1 MALNKEQLDSLKQA
15 GRANLAGGN
24 VVIKREY
31 APTKKIEE
39 ILYIYN
45 GSTSP
50 VHVADLNFDISP
62 YEMIYLPNHFEKD
75 KIRASR
81 ELSRL
86 VFIDKMITAFFSDE
100 EAIGL
105 KIEKE
110 QKVADKFPEATTKG
124 SHELLDENDNPYTE
138 AFKKLDGLEVKATE
152 RMQGKR

>member
-1 MALNKEQLDSLKQA
+1 MALNQEQLDSLKQA

-45 GSTSP
+45 GSNSQ
-50 VHVADLNFDISP
+50 VHVADLNFDIVP

-86 VFIDKMITAFFSDE
+86 VFIDKTITAFFSDE
-100 EAIGL
+100 EAMGL

-110 QKVADKFPEATTKG
+110 LKVSDKYPEGVTKG
-124 SHELLDENDNPYTE
+124 AHELLDEKDNPYTE
-138 AFKKLDGLEVKATE
+138 AFKKLDGKEIAATE